1 MKIKRSI
8 FSLAVSSLLAAVV
21 IAGCGTA
28 GNPSGTG
35 QPAEQPQAGQ
45 ESTQPS
51 GEKKTLIMAT
61 SADYQPYEYHD
72 LSSGKDEI
80 VGFDIDIA
88 RYIGQELGYE
98 IQVNDMNFD
107 GLVPALQ
114 SERADFVMAGMTP
127 NPDRLKN
134 ADFSE
139 IYHEAKNTI
148 VSKKDSNITKPEQ
161 LAGKKVAVQLGSIQ
175 ETAAKDLVATVEGL
189 QITSLNRIG
198 EIVEEVKTGRV
209 DAAII
214 EDHVAKGF
222 VANNEVLQ
230 FTTIETGESNG
241 TAIAFPKGSPLVDEF
256 NQVLKKMKE
265 NGEMDKLINK
275 WFGDGE

>member
-1 MKIKRSI
+1 MKNKRSI

-28 GNPSGTG
+28 GSPSGTG
-35 QPAEQPQAGQ
+35 QPTEQPQAG
-45 ESTQPS
+45 TQPS

-88 RYIGQELGYE
+88 KYIGQELGYE

-114 SERADFVMAGMTP
+114 SKRADFVMAGMTP
-127 NPDRLKN
+127 RPDRLKN

-148 VSKKDSNITKPEQ
+148 VAKKDSNITKPEQ

-175 ETAAKDLVATVEGL
+175 ETAAKDLVKTVEGL

-222 VANNEVLQ
+222 VANNEALQ
-230 FTTIETGESNG
+230 FTTIESEESNG
-241 TAIAFPKGSPLVDEF
+241 TAIAFPKGSPLVEDF

-275 WFGDGE
+275 WFGDGK

>member
-1 MKIKRSI
+1 MKNKRSI

-28 GNPSGTG
+28 GSPSGTG
-35 QPAEQPQAGQ
+35 QPTEQPQAGQ
-45 ESTQPS
+45 EGTQPS

-88 RYIGQELGYE
+88 KYIGQELGYE

-107 GLVPALQ
+107 GLVPSLQ
-114 SERADFVMAGMTP
+114 SKRADFVMAGMTP

-134 ADFSE
+134 VDFSE
-139 IYHEAKNTI
+139 IYHEAKNTL
-148 VSKKDSNITKPEQ
+148 VAKKDSQITKPEQ

-175 ETAAKDLVATVEGL
+175 ETAAKDLAKTVEGL

-222 VANNEVLQ
+222 VAKNEALQ
-230 FTTIETGESNG
+230 FTTIQSEESNG
-241 TAIAFPKGSPLVDEF
+241 TAVAFPKGSPLVEDF

-275 WFGDGE
+275 WFGDGQ

>member
-1 MKIKRSI
+1 MKNKRSI

-28 GNPSGTG
+28 GSPSGTG
-35 QPAEQPQAGQ
+35 QPTEQPQAGQ
-45 ESTQPS
+45 EGTQPS

-88 RYIGQELGYE
+88 KYIGQELGYE

-107 GLVPALQ
+107 GLVPSLQ
-114 SERADFVMAGMTP
+114 SKRADFVMAGMTP

-134 ADFSE
+134 VDFSE
-139 IYHEAKNTI
+139 IYHEAKNTL
-148 VSKKDSNITKPEQ
+148 VAKKDSQITKPEQ
-161 LAGKKVAVQLGSIQ
+161 LVGKKVAVQLGSIQ
-175 ETAAKDLVATVEGL
+175 ETAAKDLAKTVEGL

-222 VANNEVLQ
+222 VAKNEALQ
-230 FTTIETGESNG
+230 FTTIQSEESNG
-241 TAIAFPKGSPLVDEF
+241 TAVAFPKGSPLVEDF

-275 WFGDGE
+275 WFGDGQ